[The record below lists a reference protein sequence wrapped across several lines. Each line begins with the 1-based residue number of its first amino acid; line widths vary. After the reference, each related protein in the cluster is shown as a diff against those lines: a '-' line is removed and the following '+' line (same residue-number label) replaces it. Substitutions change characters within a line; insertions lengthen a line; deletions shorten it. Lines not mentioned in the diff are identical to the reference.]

1 MLTKIAILIVLIFVN
16 AFFSMSEIAIISLN
30 DNKIKKL
37 AEDGHKKA
45 AKILRLTS
53 NSSGFLATIQVGV
66 TLAGF
71 LSSASASQS
80 FSNLLADALKKVF
93 VNAGDGVLN
102 TVSTV
107 IITIILS
114 YFSLVFGELVP
125 KQIGMKKSEQIS
137 FAIVN
142 ILIGVGKVCSPFVKF
157 LSASTNIVVRL
168 FGINPDDH
176 ERTVTEEEILM
187 MVDVGGEK
195 GVIEKSEREMI
206 ENIFEFGDTTAS
218 EVMTHRTEMFA
229 IECNESLEKVVE
241 LSIEEGYSR
250 IPIYEDDFDTILG
263 IVYVKD
269 LLKYV
274 KDGLPDEIKIKDLIR
289 PTYYIPEC
297 KKLSELFTEM
307 SEKKISMAIVVD
319 EYGGTSGLI
328 TMEDV
333 LESIVGSIQDEFD
346 DEEEEISIV
355 SDNCF
360 TVDGTTSI
368 DEISDLLGVEFPEG
382 DYDTIAGYIVSK
394 LGKIPTQDE
403 HPAITYENI
412 TFTVEQVE
420 DRRISKILVVRE
432 PAVQETDIEE

>member
-1 MLTKIAILIVLIFVN
+1 MLLKIAVLVILIFVN

-45 AKILRLTS
+45 AKILKLTS
-53 NSSGFLATIQVGV
+53 DSSGFLATIQVGV

-71 LSSASASQS
+71 LSSASAAQS
-80 FSNLLADALKKVF
+80 FSAILSEALGKVL
-93 VNAGDGVLN
+93 VNVNEGALN

-125 KQIGMKKSEQIS
+125 KQIGMKKSEEIS

-142 ILIGVGKVCSPFVKF
+142 ILIGVRKFCAPFVML
-157 LSASTNIVVRL
+157 LSASTNVIVRL

-241 LSIEEGYSR
+241 LSVEEGYSR
-250 IPIYEDDFDTILG
+250 IPIYEEDFDTILG
-263 IVYVKD
+263 VVYVKD

-274 KDGLPDEIKIKDLIR
+274 KDGLPDDVKIKDLIR

-307 SEKKISMAIVVD
+307 SEKKISLAIVVD

-328 TMEDV
+328 TMEDI

-346 DEEEEISIV
+346 DEEEEISKV

-382 DYDTIAGYIVSK
+382 DYDTVAGYIVTR
-394 LGKIPTQDE
+394 LGRIPSADD
-403 HPAITYENI
+403 HPAINYENI

-420 DRRISKILVVRE
+420 DRRISKVLVVKE
-432 PAVQETDIEE
+432 PEAAEETAED